1 MSQGKPDDIPQDVWD
16 AARSTY
22 EELFRIGAFRG
33 AGVVVDPQATIA
45 RAIMAERERCAGKW
59 LPIESAPDQKW
70 ILGWLE
76 DHGCVVVKRVEPNG
90 RGGEHGDFVW
100 ATPESPDAG
109 FWAEQLVTHYQLLPS
124 GPTPPNGDVRG

>member
-1 MSQGKPDDIPQDVWD
+1 MTQGNPDDIPQDVWD
-16 AARSTY
+16 AAMA
-22 EELFRIGAFRG
+22 ELNKPFDVKLPGDEDSQIIE
-33 AGVVVDPQATIA
+33 ATC

-70 ILGWLE
+70 ILGWLV
-76 DHGCVVVKRVEPNG
+76 DYGCVVVKRVKPDG

-124 GPTPPNGDVRG
+124 GPTLPNGDVRG

>member
-1 MSQGKPDDIPQDVWD
+1 M
-16 AARSTY
+16 RSV
-22 EELFRIGAFRG
+22 GA
-33 AGVVVDPQATIA
+33 QT
-45 RAIMAERERCAGKW
+45 ESKW

-70 ILGWLE
+70 ILGWLV
-76 DHGCVVVKRVEPNG
+76 DYGCVVVKRVKPDG

-124 GPTPPNGDVRG
+124 GPITPNGDVRG